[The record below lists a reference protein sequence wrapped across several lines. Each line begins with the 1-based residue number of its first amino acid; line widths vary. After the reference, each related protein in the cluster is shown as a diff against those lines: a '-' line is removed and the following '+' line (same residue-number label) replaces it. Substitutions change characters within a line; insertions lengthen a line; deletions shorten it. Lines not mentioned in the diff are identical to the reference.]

1 MTQKCLKEKMGV
13 WKRQYKYY
21 QESLKDVFSLKR
33 KKNKQNFSRKSHFF
47 IKIKWSV
54 KY

>member
-1 MTQKCLKEKMGV
+1 
-13 WKRQYKYY
+13 
-21 QESLKDVFSLKR
+21 LKR